1 MEKQTVKDVAGV
13 LYIVYL

>member
-1 MEKQTVKDVAGV
+1 MEKKTVKDVAGV